1 VEGVVERDGDVVHLV
16 ARRLSDYSHLL
27 GRLAVTSRDFH

>member
-1 VEGVVERDGDVVHLV
+1 VHLV